1 MRYLDLVPPAFRRAD
16 TDGNARTGPIW
27 GVVAHTTGSGI
38 VQRAFD
44 RGCKTSLEVSRFAVD
59 YYAARGNDVSTHF
72 LVGWDGEI
80 WQLVD
85 LDREAWHAG
94 WGPQFTALYRSVKP
108 REWTEWA
115 QPVNSPLVHRSPA
128 GGYAAWFARWPGLN
142 GPAELIPAGYSSPNK
157 GTVSVDFLAMPNG
170 RAPTPAQ
177 LQAGTVLL
185 ATLSME
191 LAIPVTRRNF
201 LCHSDLDP
209 VRRACLLRGTKI
221 VESAWDPPAQLD
233 PYYLLQAAP

>member
-1 MRYLDLVPPAFRRAD
+1 MKYLDLVPPDFRRAD
-16 TDGNARTGPIW
+16 SDGSARTGPIW

-44 RGCKTSLEVSRFAVD
+44 RGCKTSIEVSRFAVD

-94 WGPQFTALYRSVKP
+94 WGPNFTALYRSAKP

-115 QPVNSPLVHRSPA
+115 QPIGSPLVHKSPVGKYA
-128 GGYAAWFARWPGLN
+128 GWFARWPDLN
-142 GPAELIPAGYSSPNK
+142 SPAELLPPGVTSPNR
-157 GTVSVDFLAMPNG
+157 GTVSIDFLAMPNA
-170 RAPTPAQ
+170 RPASAAQ
-177 LQAGTVLL
+177 IQAALVLVG
-185 ATLSME
+185 TLSME
-191 LAIPVTRRNF
+191 LAIPLTRRNW

-209 VRRACLLRGTKI
+209 VRRACITKGGRI
-221 VESAWDPPAQLD
+221 VEIAWDPPAELD
-233 PYYLLQAAP
+233 PFLLPGLAG